1 MNPLRIAPTDETPT
15 VNFIPADGRLE
26 ISGNSYPENST
37 KFYTPVLDWLRR
49 FAAETSGKKITMDFN
64 FDYFNTSSAKYIL
77 EILRIIQDCKNNGNE
92 CLVRWHYLEEDTDM
106 QEAGEDYR
114 DSIDLEFE
122 FVVRE
127 DTL

>member
-1 MNPLRIAPTDETPT
+1 MRPLKIAPTDETPR
-15 VNFIPADGRLE
+15 VMFSPDEAVLE

-37 KFYTPVLDWLRR
+37 KFYTPVLDWLRQ
-49 FAAETSGKKITMDFN
+49 FAAETQGKNIVLDFN
-64 FDYFNTSSAKYIL
+64 FEYFNTSSAKYIL
-77 EILRIIQDCKNNGNE
+77 EILRIIHDCQKNGNE

-106 QEAGEDYR
+106 LEAGEDYR
-114 DSIDLEFE
+114 DSIDLPFE